1 VRRSCPPSTS
11 CSEVDAVAPQVA
23 APCGSFM
30 ARPAKAERCC
40 LCHSPALRPW
50 IAVFGVLRG
59 GELEP
64 GALAASG
71 KLQAKA
77 AGNSA
82 ANSACAKRR
91 GAFLS

>member
-1 VRRSCPPSTS
+1 VPSVHLVWRGRRSGTTRGGPVR
-11 CSEVDAVAPQVA
+11 ELY
-23 APCGSFM
+23 

-71 KLQAKA
+71 KSQAKA